1 MRPDRTAKS
10 IGFSVWRI
18 SPNVQRI
25 HRKKRKTPKKS
36 ATGTSR
42 ARERGSIAG
51 RSAPPQRRPAGERD
65 ERERKR
71 EPGDR
76 DVEERRQQPAGRG
89 REDET
94 HGEREGEHGVRA
106 GIRVRLVAAEETGEH
121 GGARRTRQEED
132 EGEEKRRRDRHGTVS
147 R

>member
-51 RSAPPQRRPAGERD
+51 RSAPPQRRP
-65 ERERKR
+65 
-71 EPGDR
+71 P
-76 DVEERRQQPAGRG
+76 
-89 REDET
+89 
-94 HGEREGEHGVRA
+94 VRA
-106 GIRVRLVAAEETGEH
+106 RNASGSASRAM
-121 GGARRTRQEED
+121 
-132 EGEEKRRRDRHGTVS
+132 GT
-147 R
+147 